1 MKFLLF
7 FSLIF
12 LNCFCFAARPLKSND
27 AFTLGRYLFQLE
39 FSSDIIT
46 SEEQNFSSFPVA
58 LTYGLTDDTDL
69 FIGSSVSSNR
79 LFNGRVNIDCIDVG
93 FKQNIISSSVFN
105 FSFASGL
112 SSQYTESS
120 FTSPSAFFNLISSV
134 SFGDIVLHYNLGYKQ
149 NFNAEEFKDLWFTS
163 FGAEYQVTERII
175 LAADFGLGRDPSI
188 HCSTP
193 QSYGLIGASYS
204 IFDILSLDSGIS
216 FSFQHST
223 KIEMLTTG
231 FTFIL

>member
-1 MKFLLF
+1 MKLLLLL
-7 FSLIF
+7 SLVF
-12 LNCFCFAARPLKSND
+12 LNCFSFAARPLKSND

-39 FSSDIIT
+39 FSSDIIA

-58 LTYGLTDDTDL
+58 ITYGLTDQTDL
-69 FIGSSVSSNR
+69 FIGSSVSSSR
-79 LFNGRVNIDCIDVG
+79 LFNGRINIDCIDVG

-105 FSFASGL
+105 FAFATGL

-120 FTSPSAFFNLISSV
+120 FTSPSAFFNLISTI
-134 SFGDIVLHYNLGYKQ
+134 SFSDISLHYNLSYNQ
-149 NFNAEEFKDLWFTS
+149 NFNDEEFKDLWFTS
-163 FGAEYQVTERII
+163 FSAEYQVNEKII

-204 IFDILSLDSGIS
+204 IFDNLSLDSGIS
-216 FSFQHST
+216 FSFQHKT

-231 FTFIL
+231 FTYIL